1 MGGVHPREPMRKQGE
16 GSMNRV
22 DGKVALVTG
31 AGGGIGL
38 ATTRLLLEAGGRVL
52 ASDKDP
58 AAEALLHAAVGAT
71 DALDFVE
78 HDVSAESAWKTT
90 VERCLE
96 RFGRLDILVNN
107 AGIALRERLDEM
119 DFATWRKVLDVNL
132 DGVFL
137 GTRAAV
143 AAMRMNGNAGGS
155 IVNVSSI
162 MGLVGGAG
170 PAYNA
175 SKGGVRLLTKSVA
188 AWCARAGLPIRVN
201 SVHPGYIRT
210 SLIENAFAQVDPER
224 DGYTPDEIRESIRG
238 LHPMGRFGEPEE
250 VARAILFLASED
262 ASFMTGSELVVDGG
276 YTAI

>member
-1 MGGVHPREPMRKQGE
+1 
-16 GSMNRV
+16 MNRM
-22 DGKVALVTG
+22 DSKVALVTG

-38 ATTRLLLEAGGRVL
+38 ATTRLLLEAGAHVL
-52 ASDKDP
+52 ATDKDP
-58 AAEALLHAAVGAT
+58 NAEALLHAAIGAT
-71 DALDFVE
+71 DALDFIE
-78 HDVSAESAWKTT
+78 HDVSSEAAWQAA
-90 VERCLE
+90 VGRCRE
-96 RFGRLDILVNN
+96 RFGRLDVLVNN
-107 AGIALRERLDEM
+107 AGIAIRERLDEM
-119 DFATWRKVLDVNL
+119 DLATWRRVMDVNL

-137 GTRAAV
+137 GVQAAV
-143 AAMRMNGNAGGS
+143 AAMRLNGNAGGS

-188 AWCARAGLPIRVN
+188 AWCARGGMPIRVN
-201 SVHPGYIRT
+201 SVHPGYVRT
-210 SLIENAFAQVDPER
+210 NLIEDAFARVDPER
-224 DGYTPDEIRESIRG
+224 DGYTADEMRESIRA

-276 YTAI
+276 YTAV

>member
-1 MGGVHPREPMRKQGE
+1 
-16 GSMNRV
+16 MNRM
-22 DGKVALVTG
+22 DSKVALVTG

-38 ATTRLLLEAGGRVL
+38 ATVRLLLEAGAQVL
-52 ASDKDP
+52 ATDKDP
-58 AAEALLHAAVGAT
+58 NAETVLHAAMGAT
-71 DALDFVE
+71 TALDFLA
-78 HDVSAESAWKTT
+78 HDVTSESEWKAA
-90 VERCLE
+90 VARCRD
-96 RFGRLDILVNN
+96 RFGRLDVLVNN
-107 AGIALRERLDEM
+107 AGIAIRERLDEM
-119 DFATWRKVLDVNL
+119 DLATWRRVMDVNL

-137 GTRAAV
+137 GVQAAV
-143 AAMRMNGNAGGS
+143 ATMRLNGNAGGS

-188 AWCARAGLPIRVN
+188 AWCAREGIPIRVN

-210 SLIENAFAQVDPER
+210 NLIEQAFAQVDPEK
-224 DGYTPDEIRESIRG
+224 DGYTPDEIRETIRA

-250 VARAILFLASED
+250 VARAIVFLASED

-276 YTAI
+276 YTAV

>member
-1 MGGVHPREPMRKQGE
+1 
-16 GSMNRV
+16 MNRV

-52 ASDKDP
+52 ASDKDAVAGGALR
-58 AAEALLHAAVGAT
+58 AAIGAE
-71 DALDFVE
+71 DALDFIE
-78 HDVSAESAWKTT
+78 HDVTSEAAWKNTIA
-90 VERCLE
+90 RCLE
-96 RFGRLDILVNN
+96 RFGRIDILVNN

-119 DFATWRKVLDVNL
+119 DFATWRKVMDVNL

-137 GTRAAV
+137 GVRAAV
-143 AAMRMNGNAGGS
+143 AAMRANGDTGGT

-188 AWCARAGLPIRVN
+188 AWCARDGLPIRVN

-210 SLIENAFAQVDPER
+210 SLIENAFAQVDPAR
-224 DGYTPDEIRESIRG
+224 DGYTPEEIRESIRA

-262 ASFMTGSELVVDGG
+262 SSFMTGSELVIDGG